1 MEFDNI
7 TVIPNEQKDPDGK
20 YTEKIIGYF
29 KKRGCNA
36 AVGKIAENLP
46 LLLYSE
52 GTVRFSGPR
61 ATRQR

>member
-29 KKRGCNA
+29 KNGDVMQLSEKL
-36 AVGKIAENLP
+36 AENLP